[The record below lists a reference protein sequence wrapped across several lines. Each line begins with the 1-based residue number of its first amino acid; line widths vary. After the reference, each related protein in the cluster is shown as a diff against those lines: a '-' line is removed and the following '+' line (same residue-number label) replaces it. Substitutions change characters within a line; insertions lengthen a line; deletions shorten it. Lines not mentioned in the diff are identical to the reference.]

1 MNCIK
6 CGKNAPGASE
16 FCDECLA
23 DMALHPVKPGTPVIL
38 PKHENLQTV
47 KHSRK
52 RALKPEQ
59 QLQLMRRR
67 VRLLLALSILL
78 LILLAIAVLVI
89 LELTGTTT
97 TSLLPANFLQAEQ
110 AIVSRETIFNK

>member
-38 PKHENLQTV
+38 PKQESQQIV
-47 KHSRK
+47 KHGRK

-59 QLQLMRRR
+59 QLQMLRHS
-67 VRLLLALSILL
+67 VRILLAVTILLLLLLLA
-78 LILLAIAVLVI
+78 AVLVI
-89 LELTGTTT
+89 LELTGTST
-97 TSLLPANFLQAEQ
+97 TSLLPVNFLQTEQ
-110 AIVSRETIFNK
+110 AIVSRETIFYK